1 MNFKMGEQK
10 MGKGR
15 VRLRMTAG
23 RGQPR
28 AVFLGGAGKVE
39 RSMECLMAVD
49 GLLNDLI
56 GQKSPLI

>member
-1 MNFKMGEQK
+1 

-15 VRLRMTAG
+15 GRLRMTAG